1 MLGGAVAGFVYEYV
15 FEAPEEAHE
24 EAPAEAQ
31 QHGGLPGEAGFPT
44 LVAPLGALRCTS
56 LRGRGSSAAPLTLT
70 STSTTS
76 AYPLAPMPC
85 R

>member
-31 QHGGLPGEAGFPT
+31 QHGGLPGEAGFPDGPHGREWPG
-44 LVAPLGALRCTS
+44 LPAFLLGLRERAGMQDGAQ
-56 LRGRGSSAAPLTLT
+56 LPGGAFAVGRG
-70 STSTTS
+70 
-76 AYPLAPMPC
+76 
-85 R
+85 